1 MAGVV
6 KRRGK
11 WAPVDDLGN
20 ELRLVFSDEQD
31 LEIDFVDLPEEGL
44 ADIENKRAIAYEYL
58 DAFVENRIAYYRDPK
73 KLNLKKLLAKDIIM
87 FAARGVQN
95 AEEFVVEAFRACE
108 SSSEE
113 TVIGSTWQ
121 AIVSA
126 ISSDTLDTGDM
137 MTVRDGALYVCELKS
152 QKNTT
157 NSSSFPQELRELKD
171 KCEAQRRFRRASNQ
185 PVRAAFCVLRDKS
198 AIDEERVYEPS
209 ERDLANQDIAGFPY
223 RYLTGAAFWRWLTG
237 FDSEK
242 GLVSDV
248 TRINVGDV
256 RMARQECIDRLQ
268 GEMRRALQEY
278 GLDES
283 MNSVLALKHLI
294 G

>member
-1 MAGVV
+1 MDGFGDEPRAM
-6 KRRGK
+6 
-11 WAPVDDLGN
+11 
-20 ELRLVFSDEQD
+20 FSDEQG
-31 LEIDFVDLPEEGL
+31 LEVDFVDLPEEGL
-44 ADIENKRAIAYEYL
+44 ADIENKRAIAYEHL
-58 DAFVENRIAYYRDPK
+58 DVFVENRIAYYRDPK

-185 PVRAAFCVLRDKS
+185 PVRAAFCVLRDKG

-209 ERDLANQDIAGFPY
+209 ERDLANQDIAGFQY
-223 RYLTGAAFWRWLTG
+223 RYLTGAAFWQWLTG

-248 TRINVGDV
+248 SRINNGDV

-268 GEMRRALQEY
+268 EEMRRALQERS
-278 GLDES
+278 LDDS
-283 MNSVLALKHLI
+283 MNSVLVLKHLI